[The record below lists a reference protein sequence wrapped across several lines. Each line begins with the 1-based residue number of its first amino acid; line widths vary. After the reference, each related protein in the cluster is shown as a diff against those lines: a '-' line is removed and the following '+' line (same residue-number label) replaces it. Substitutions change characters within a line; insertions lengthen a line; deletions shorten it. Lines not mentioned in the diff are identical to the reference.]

1 MENDRF
7 QDLVLEHLARLTQEM
22 TGLKQGQQELTNKVD
37 NFDSRMG
44 KLEARLENEVIDK
57 IKTLFEARWADREIL
72 ERVEKRV
79 DAIFEQVAVHE
90 VQIKVIKKAAD

>member
-22 TGLKQGQQELTNKVD
+22 TGVKQGQQELTNKVD
-37 NFDSRMG
+37 
-44 KLEARLENEVIDK
+44 KLEARFENEVIDK